1 MRGFC
6 FWCFVMETIKTMIEK
21 HTQETAKAPL
31 TPAQQLNAKIR
42 REIESS
48 PHTHV
53 ALINFPSLEVAAN
66 LRNYLGDHG
75 TVSVIT
81 DTTTTTEAQHH
92 NVVLG
97 EAIPT
102 EDGTLRYHATSEVVL
117 TTHSVS
123 HYHGI
128 LMVTLRKV
136 RRNLDKALKASL
148 TWATVQESLDHL
160 DYLDSQDGIAADVN
174 DN

>member
-1 MRGFC
+1 M
-6 FWCFVMETIKTMIEK
+6 MIEK
-21 HTQETAKAPL
+21 HTETPEAVL

-42 REIESS
+42 KEITNGN
-48 PHTHV
+48 HTHV
-53 ALINFPSLEVAAN
+53 ALINFPTLEVAAN
-66 LRNYLGDHG
+66 LRSYLGVHG
-75 TVSVIT
+75 EVSVIT

-92 NVVLG
+92 NVTLG
-97 EAIPT
+97 EPIPT

-117 TTHSVS
+117 RTHSVS

-136 RRNLDKALKASL
+136 RRNIDKALKTKL
-148 TWATVQESLDHL
+148 TWATVQESLEHL
-160 DYLDSQDGIAADVN
+160 DFLDKQDGLDADPN